1 MSRHLPPPLNNIS
14 DTTEEEELVRNG
26 EPGPGG
32 ARRQDESPDAPG
44 VDDDRLRDHH
54 IEEMLSTF
62 KDAVRM
68 RDRESGASEEG
79 RD

>member
-1 MSRHLPPPLNNIS
+1 
-14 DTTEEEELVRNG
+14 VRNG

-32 ARRQDESPDAPG
+32 ARRQEESPDAPG

-62 KDAVRM
+62 NDAVRM
-68 RDRESGASEEG
+68 RDRKSEASEE
-79 RD
+79 RLD

>member
-1 MSRHLPPPLNNIS
+1 M
-14 DTTEEEELVRNG
+14 RNG

-32 ARRQDESPDAPG
+32 ARRQEESPDAPG

-62 KDAVRM
+62 NDAVRM
-68 RDRESGASEEG
+68 RDRKSEASEE
-79 RD
+79 RLD